1 MREGTRRREGRSREG
16 HAATPAGEG
25 NNRRLWRRRCASLET
40 CGGPEGGTRELLTG
54 SLPGLCGAVRSERS
68 FGLTV
73 SRLWRPCCVR
83 ERQSRA
89 RSRDAAVRR
98 SRAEGGPAA
107 TRVPSKRPPAPDPSP
122 PAARPGATGS
132 AAVRGEAPRSCFVPN
147 GPVTWGRG
155 ASWVPGTQDQKYSR
169 GEFVDEQIQTGKNLR
184 REGLGAGRSQPSKHG
199 DSRDVF
205 AACRASRSA
214 VPLRWADVS
223 KVKGDG
229 GRGDGLLPPS

>member
-1 MREGTRRREGRSREG
+1 MLRLLLGR
-16 HAATPAGEG
+16 ATTGD
-25 NNRRLWRRRCASLET
+25 WRRRCASLET

-155 ASWVPGTQDQKYSR
+155 RLGYLVPRTRNILGENLLKNKY
-169 GEFVDEQIQTGKNLR
+169 R
-184 REGLGAGRSQPSKHG
+184 RERT
-199 DSRDVF
+199 
-205 AACRASRSA
+205 
-214 VPLRWADVS
+214 
-223 KVKGDG
+223 
-229 GRGDGLLPPS
+229 